1 MKYATAADFRAALEQ
16 RLKTH
21 AAQSGVTI
29 PRLRKQVVFDR
40 LLARLVVVGHGR
52 WTLKGG
58 YALDLRLGGRAR
70 TTVDLDVVVVDAR
83 DVIDRDLA
91 DAAPLDLGDHFSF
104 VITPTS
110 ALSALEDAIAVRFKV
125 QCMLAGRRFE
135 NVKLDVGFGD
145 PQEAASE
152 SLRGQDLLAFADIE
166 PITIP
171 TLSLTQHVAEKVHA
185 YSRTYE
191 GGRQSTRV
199 KDLVDLVLVAELST
213 LRSGELVTAI
223 ERTFENRGKQAS
235 PKRLDSPPDGWRD
248 TFRALATEVEIAPDL
263 EAGWQAASRFLNPV
277 LGGEVAPDAVWSP
290 DHRRWGVR

>member
-1 MKYATAADFRAALEQ
+1 MRYATAADFRAALEQ
-16 RLKTH
+16 RLKTR

-40 LLARLVVVGHGR
+40 LLARLILVGHGR

-91 DAAPLDLGDHFSF
+91 NAAPLDLGDYFSF
-104 VITPTS
+104 VITPTG
-110 ALSALEDAIAVRFKV
+110 ALSALEDATAVRFHV
-125 QCMLAGRRFE
+125 QSMLAGRRFE
-135 NVKLDVGFGD
+135 NVKLDVGFG
-145 PQEAASE
+145 EAHEVVSE
-152 SLRGQDLLAFADIE
+152 SLQGQDLLAFADIE
-166 PITIP
+166 PITVP

-199 KDLVDLVLVAELST
+199 KDLLDLVLVAELST
-213 LRSGELVTAI
+213 LGSAALVTAI
-223 ERTFENRGKQAS
+223 EHTFEKRGKQLS
-235 PKRLDSPPDGWRD
+235 PKRLDPPPDGWRD
-248 TFRALATEVEIAPDL
+248 TFRALATEVAIDPDL
-263 EAGWQAASRFLNPV
+263 EAGWQAASVFLNPV

-290 DHRRWGVR
+290 DDQRWVVR